1 MDDVFTL
8 YFSPAAVPKRPC
20 QTRKEERVNL
30 QMFFDNKTSMRH

>member
-1 MDDVFTL
+1 MDDVFTF

-30 QMFFDNKTSMRH
+30 